1 MKKISFFS
9 IAILCSFVFFSIVT
23 SCSKNNSTPAP
34 NTSYKLSGT
43 ATGDQEVPPVT
54 TTGTGTLT
62 GTFNSATNALHYDV
76 SWSNLSGTAT
86 AAHFHGPAAPGTN
99 SGVVIPFKLNN
110 TGTSGTASGDTTIT
124 DAQKTDLL
132 AGKWYFNV
140 HTAAHG
146 GGEIRGQAILTQ

>member
-1 MKKISFFS
+1 MKKASFFS
-9 IAILCSFVFFSIVT
+9 IAILCSIVFINIISG
-23 SCSKNNSTPAP
+23 CSKNNSTTP
-34 NTSYKLSGT
+34 NTSYKLAGT

-54 TTGTGTLT
+54 TSGTGTLT
-62 GTFNSATNALHYDV
+62 GTLNSSTNALHYDV

-110 TGTSGTASGDTTIT
+110 NGTSGTAIGDTTLT
-124 DAQKTDLL
+124 DAQKADLI

-140 HTAAHG
+140 HTTAHG
-146 GGEIRGQAILTQ
+146 GGEIRGQVIVTQ